1 MLLRVTLV
9 RELNLLPFLSGN
21 GFTQQWNEALRLD
34 DFDTRKLMSEFGSL
48 HIIID
53 TLLRTSV
60 ISDLDH
66 QTQNQE
72 LGPGREALLA

>member
-34 DFDTRKLMSEFGSL
+34 DFDTRKLMSDFGSL

-53 TLLRTSV
+53 TLPRTSV
-60 ISDLDH
+60 TSDLDH

-72 LGPGREALLA
+72 LGPGRDALLA